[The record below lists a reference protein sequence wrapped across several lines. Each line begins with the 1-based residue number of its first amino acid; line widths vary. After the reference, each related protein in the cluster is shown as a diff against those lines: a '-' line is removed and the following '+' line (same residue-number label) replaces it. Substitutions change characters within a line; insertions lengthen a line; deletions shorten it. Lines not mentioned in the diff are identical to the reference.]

1 MGAVSRKM
9 IESIVMVRFV
19 FEYVYVGVKLFFKI
33 ISVSSLLYLFFKN
46 ININT
51 YFLIIIII

>member
-33 ISVSSLLYLFFKN
+33 ISVTSLLYLFFKN
-46 ININT
+46 IIIKT
-51 YFLIIIII
+51 YSLIIIIS

>member
-19 FEYVYVGVKLFFKI
+19 FVYVYVGVKLFFKI
-33 ISVSSLLYLFFKN
+33 ISVTSLLYLFFKN

>member
-51 YFLIIIII
+51 YFLIIIIS

>member
-33 ISVSSLLYLFFKN
+33 ISVSSLLVCSLK
-46 ININT
+46 T
-51 YFLIIIII
+51 